1 MTRHIEIRVTF
12 DEGYDP
18 GLYSEILRILIWLDE
33 REKLSLVQGIR
44 KTKYLREELNI
55 ILPLGVVG
63 AARDP
68 EDSIRWVLGIETFSS
83 FEEFTVMLRKSRFLD
98 EFNGWTLRMEVHAQ
112 YSTI

>member
-44 KTKYLREELNI
+44 KTKYSWGVIIEFKYSLNVTI
-55 ILPLGVVG
+55 YV
-63 AARDP
+63 AHNNT
-68 EDSIRWVLGIETFSS
+68 VLYRLHGISYSGSPYS
-83 FEEFTVMLRKSRFLD
+83 FERVTYLLQTYLGPEF
-98 EFNGWTLRMEVHAQ
+98 
-112 YSTI
+112 